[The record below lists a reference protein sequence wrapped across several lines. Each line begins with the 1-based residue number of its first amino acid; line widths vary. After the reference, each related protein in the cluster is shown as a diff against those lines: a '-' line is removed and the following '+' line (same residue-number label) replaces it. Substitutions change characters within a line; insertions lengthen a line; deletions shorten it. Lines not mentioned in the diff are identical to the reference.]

1 MRIIG
6 LTDIHGRI
14 SYLGSFIEQMRSAD
28 VIAIAGDITNFGGY
42 GEAEAIIETIA
53 STNRNIIAVHGNCD
67 KRGVIELL
75 SARQINIHA
84 VSRMIDDVQF
94 LGLGGSNKTPFH
106 TPHEYSDAEMKE
118 ILEASPQSP
127 RARFHMFISHAPP
140 FKSKLD
146 KMFLGM
152 HVGSKPVREYI
163 EASQP
168 DIVLCGHIHE
178 ARGIDRI
185 GKTLII
191 NPGPS
196 PKHYVVIDIDKT
208 IDFTLH

>member
-1 MRIIG
+1 MKIIG
-6 LTDIHGRI
+6 LTDIHGRTG
-14 SYLGSFIEQMRSAD
+14 YPETLVKQMRSAD

-42 GEAEAIIETIA
+42 SEAGAIIETIA
-53 STNRNIIAVHGNCD
+53 STNGRIIAVHGNCD
-67 KRGVIELL
+67 KRGVVEFL

-84 VSRMIDDVQF
+84 LSRIVDDVQF

-106 TPHEYSDAEMKE
+106 TPHEYDDEETKE
-118 ILEASPQSP
+118 ILEAFPQSP
-127 RARFHMFISHAPP
+127 RTRFHMLISHAPP

-146 KMFLGM
+146 RMFLGL

-163 EASQP
+163 EAFQP

-178 ARGIDRI
+178 ARGIDHI

-191 NPGPS
+191 NPGPF
-196 PKHYVVIDIDKT
+196 PKHYVVIDIDKE
-208 IDFTLH
+208 IAFTLY

>member
-1 MRIIG
+1 MKIIG
-6 LTDIHGRI
+6 LTDIHGRTGY
-14 SYLGSFIEQMRSAD
+14 SEQLVEQMRSAD
-28 VIAIAGDITNFGGY
+28 VVAIAGDITNFGGCS
-42 GEAEAIIETIA
+42 EAEAIIDTIA
-53 STNRNIIAVHGNCD
+53 SINGSIIAVHGNCD
-67 KRGVIELL
+67 KRGVVEFL
-75 SARQINIHA
+75 ATRQINIHA
-84 VSRMIDDVQF
+84 VSSTIDDVQF

-106 TPHEYSDAEMKE
+106 TPHEYSDSEMKE
-118 ILEASPQSP
+118 IVEAFPQSP
-127 RARFHMFISHAPP
+127 SARFHVFISHAPP

-146 KMFLGM
+146 RMFLGM

-185 GKTLII
+185 GKTIVI
-191 NPGPS
+191 NPGPF

-208 IDFTLH
+208 IDIKLY